1 MKRFLHLLKPYWL
14 WLILAPAA
22 MMLEVSMDL
31 MQPRLMSHIVDDGI
45 APGDQAAI
53 YRYGMKMLLCA
64 CFGLLGGFGC
74 TFFSSRAALSFGND
88 LRRAMFSHIQKFAFA
103 ETDKFTAGSLVT
115 RLTND
120 VNVMQHVVIM
130 VTRMLIRS
138 PLLLIGSI
146 VLVLT
151 TNARIA
157 IPLLLAAPILSSIV
171 IWKIRRMKPQFEI
184 MQKRI
189 DDVNTVMQENLTG
202 IRVVK
207 AFAKE
212 DHERLRFED
221 ANVRLTETSMETG
234 RIMVTL
240 GPWLSV
246 VQHITVI
253 VILFIA
259 ARDIDRRLIRIGEVA
274 AIMNYATQVM
284 MALIMLSFQAMHFS
298 RAIVSSRRIN
308 EVMDTTP
315 SIRGGDVS
323 TPPPN
328 GTIGF
333 HDVSF
338 KYPGASGDPVLR
350 NITLEIGN
358 GEHVAF
364 MGATGSGKTSLVNLI
379 PRFYDASEGDVQ
391 VGGLNVRDYSLLALR
406 SAIGMVMQDTRL
418 FSGTIAENIRW
429 GKDDAT
435 DAEIER
441 VARIAQAHDFI
452 LAFPDGYETSIAQ
465 GGVTLSGG
473 QKQRIAIARALIRNP
488 KILILDD
495 STSSVD
501 VVTEVGIQNALRDEM
516 KGMTV
521 IKIAQRISS
530 VIDADRIALLEDGKI
545 SAVGTHS
552 ELLRD
557 SPAYREICDSQ
568 NALKEVHHAS

>member
-74 TFFSSRAALSFGND
+74 TCFSSRAALSFGND

-207 AFAKE
+207 AFANE
-212 DHERLRFED
+212 QVERARFDD
-221 ANVRLTETSMETG
+221 ANVRMTETSMETG

-240 GPWLSV
+240 GPWLSL
-246 VQHITVI
+246 VQQATII
-253 VILFIA
+253 AILFIA
-259 ARDIDRRLIRIGEVA
+259 AHQIDRRLIRIGEVA
-274 AIMNYATQVM
+274 AILNYSTQVM
-284 MALIMLSFQAMHFS
+284 MALIMLSFQTMHFS
-298 RAIVSSRRIN
+298 RAIVSARRIR
-308 EVMDTTP
+308 EVFD
-315 SIRGGDVS
+315 
-323 TPPPN
+323 
-328 GTIGF
+328 
-333 HDVSF
+333 
-338 KYPGASGDPVLR
+338 
-350 NITLEIGN
+350 
-358 GEHVAF
+358 
-364 MGATGSGKTSLVNLI
+364 
-379 PRFYDASEGDVQ
+379 
-391 VGGLNVRDYSLLALR
+391 
-406 SAIGMVMQDTRL
+406 SA
-418 FSGTIAENIRW
+418 
-429 GKDDAT
+429 
-435 DAEIER
+435 
-441 VARIAQAHDFI
+441 
-452 LAFPDGYETSIAQ
+452 
-465 GGVTLSGG
+465 
-473 QKQRIAIARALIRNP
+473 
-488 KILILDD
+488 
-495 STSSVD
+495 
-501 VVTEVGIQNALRDEM
+501 
-516 KGMTV
+516 
-521 IKIAQRISS
+521 
-530 VIDADRIALLEDGKI
+530 
-545 SAVGTHS
+545 
-552 ELLRD
+552 
-557 SPAYREICDSQ
+557 
-568 NALKEVHHAS
+568 